1 MNDQRL
7 SSTWTKGVEE
17 GLMDEVRSEYA
28 ASPLLR
34 RRVREMMDEK
44 SESALKEGVSKEGYE
59 TPNWAY
65 KQADLC
71 GYLRALEEI
80 KNLFSK

>member
-7 SSTWTKGVEE
+7 SSTWTKNVEE
-17 GLMDEVRSEYA
+17 GLMDEIRSEYA

-34 RRVREMMDEK
+34 RRVKEMLDDK
-44 SESALKEGVSKEGYE
+44 ASSAIKEGISKEGYD
-59 TPNWAY
+59 TSNWAY

-71 GYLRALEEI
+71 GYLRALEDI